1 MLKFPLINQYI
12 FLCEDEKNIVC
23 LLLDQA
29 SLKVGHSKIDEY
41 SLAKVNLIVT
51 QMSIWKIPLSS
62 ASIKL

>member
-1 MLKFPLINQYI
+1 MK
-12 FLCEDEKNIVC
+12 KNIVC

-51 QMSIWKIPLSS
+51 QMSI
-62 ASIKL
+62 